1 MVPEAGLEPALLSKT
16 DFESVASTNFATRA

>member
-16 DFESVASTNFATRA
+16 DFESHKYGYVY

>member
-16 DFESVASTNFATRA
+16 GFESLKHGYIY